1 MYKETGNMTPST
13 NHPLLNETSNP
24 QDQNDILPPE
34 TIYTLFGLTC
44 FLTLFGVCGNALV
57 LIVMQRTTNSSKV
70 HILLIKML
78 AVFDCIAV
86 VTTALNQ
93 RSLPYVFGLDVR
105 ALNDLICKLFI
116 SIFQFSSF
124 SSAIVVIH
132 ISIERFLAVWYPQR
146 VKLLFSRKN
155 VVRSVSIS
163 VSIIA
168 LLCTVLSFIN
178 SEVKDGLCFVNIL
191 ENANRTLIA
200 IVSYGSIA
208 STPSL
213 LLIILTSLTIYKLCV
228 KRSFSQM
235 KNIRTTI
242 MLMSVVI
249 AHIFFGGIPSIVL
262 LWLSSI
268 GINLTDM
275 STSWIPLVV
284 LLNYTINIF
293 LYNGFDERF
302 REELVRTLCGCTRD
316 RAPDVMSSMVQDDEG
331 DDDGDDDVE
340 ENNINGDVR
349 SENRVQE
356 TAL

>member
-1 MYKETGNMTPST
+1 M
-13 NHPLLNETSNP
+13 
-24 QDQNDILPPE
+24 
-34 TIYTLFGLTC
+34 
-44 FLTLFGVCGNALV
+44 

-93 RSLPYVFGLDVR
+93 RSLPFVFGLDVR
-105 ALNDLICKLFI
+105 ALDNLICKLFI

-155 VVRSVSIS
+155 IVGSVSIS
-163 VSIIA
+163 VTIVA
-168 LLCTVLSFIN
+168 LLCTILSFIN
-178 SEVKDGLCFVNIL
+178 SEIKDGLCFVNIL

-200 IVSYGSIA
+200 IVLYGSIA

-213 LLIILTSLTIYKLCV
+213 LLTILTSLTIYKLCV

-249 AHIFFGGIPSIVL
+249 AHICFGGIPSIVL

-268 GINLTDM
+268 GITDM
-275 STSWIPLVV
+275 STSWIPLFF

-302 REELVRTLCGCTRD
+302 REELFRTLCCCTRD

-331 DDDGDDDVE
+331 DDDVE
-340 ENNINGDVR
+340 DNSINGGVR
-349 SENRVQE
+349 SENRSQE